1 VLGLV
6 SGKARHAPVAVCCA
20 TAWVGEGVVLRF
32 FVAIFPLPGDPVTAP
47 GMLATPAQV
56 DID

>member
-1 VLGLV
+1 VLGLI
-6 SGKARHAPVAVCCA
+6 SGKARHAPAAVCCA
-20 TAWVGEGVVLRF
+20 TAQVGEGVVFRF
-32 FVAIFPLPGDPVTAP
+32 FVMIFPLPGDPMIAP